1 MVLVTSSTRDIKE
14 LNPLVQVMLNSAL
27 TKIKLKKINPLI
39 VETYR
44 PIERQFYLY
53 GQGRTVS
60 NCTLVGMPKSYAKKY
75 ARNGNKVTWTLN
87 SIHCKRCA
95 VDLIPQRGGKAI
107 WNSNDK
113 DTKQIVSIME
123 SVGFESGAN
132 WSSSPDSP
140 HFQVKGITGNKF
152 SRKNNN
158 KFVTKMIQKQLRK
171 AGFYKDFTIDG
182 IWGNGTDNAIKQW
195 RKSIGLKIS
204 KNIDT
209 IALKKLLNY

>member
-1 MVLVTSSTRDIKE
+1 
-14 LNPLVQVMLNSAL
+14 
-27 TKIKLKKINPLI
+27 
-39 VETYR
+39 
-44 PIERQFYLY
+44 
-53 GQGRTVS
+53 
-60 NCTLVGMPKSYAKKY
+60 
-75 ARNGNKVTWTLN
+75 
-87 SIHCKRCA
+87 
-95 VDLIPQRGGKAI
+95 
-107 WNSNDK
+107 
-113 DTKQIVSIME
+113 ME

-158 KFVTKMIQKQLRK
+158 KFVTKMIQKQLRE

-195 RKSIGLKIS
+195 RKSIGLKTS

-209 IALKKLLNY
+209 IALKKLLSY